1 MSDIPVNV
9 NVDVDEETR
18 QRIIHDEEKWDGK
31 KLVILTLVTL
41 AIVLASLYAM
51 ANAWYWMHKI

>member
-1 MSDIPVNV
+1 MSQIPV
-9 NVDVDEETR
+9 NVDVDEDQK
-18 QRIIHDEEKWDGK
+18 QRILAEEERWDGK

-41 AIVLASLYAM
+41 AITLASLYAM